1 MFKKTNNIYNDF
13 EIYKHKE
20 IQERVNIMQCNSIK
34 NATGKYYNTK
44 TTLYYEVAVKL
55 KNELDQRE
63 YKYNTLNGALTATYF
78 LYLLVQKERYSNIE
92 DYKLFT
98 TVKDGKNKVI
108 IEDATDNFHYWN
120 STIEKRLNIEIQKLK
135 DENEFYKKFLGQFPG
150 IEKTLKE
157 FEKELHKKEVV
168 LT

>member
-1 MFKKTNNIYNDF
+1 MFKKTNNIYDDF

-20 IQERVNIMQCNSIK
+20 IQERVNTMQCSSIK
-34 NATGKYYNTK
+34 NAMRIYHNTK
-44 TTLYYEVAVKL
+44 TNLYYELAIKL

-63 YKYNTLNGALTATYF
+63 YKYNMLNEVLTATYF
-78 LYLLVQKERYSNIE
+78 LYLLIQKEGYINIE
-92 DYKLFT
+92 DYKIFT
-98 TVKDGKNKVI
+98 TVRDGKNRII
-108 IEDATDNFHYWN
+108 IEDVTDNFHCWN

-135 DENEFYKKFLGQFPG
+135 DENELYKKFLSQFPG

-157 FEKELHKKEVV
+157 FKNELNKKEVV